1 MASRPGP
8 DFGRFLGALS
18 RALDG
23 GDLPFMVIGGQAVL
37 VHGQPRLTQ
46 DIDVT
51 LGVEPDHLDKVLEI
65 CEQLELDP
73 LPEELESFVME
84 TFVLPALQRETRI
97 RVDFVFSTTAYER
110 QAIQRAV
117 RVEIDRTEVPF
128 ATAEDLILHKLF
140 AGRPRDLEDAR
151 GVVRRKGHQLD
162 WAYLARWARDLASAP
177 GREQLEEQVE
187 KLRDECNG

>member
-117 RVEIDRTEVPF
+117 RVEIDGTEVPF

-140 AGRPRDLEDAR
+140 AGRPRDREDAL
-151 GVVRRKGHQLD
+151 GVVRRQAEKLD
-162 WAYLARWARDLASAP
+162 WAYLDRWAREFAAVP
-177 GREQLEEQVE
+177 GREEIVQEIERL
-187 KLRDECNG
+187 KAKA